1 MANKR
6 VAVLM
11 STYNGEKYLREQME
25 SLFGQEGV
33 DITIC
38 VRDDGSSDGTVAILR
53 EYAEANKIIL
63 YTGENLGCVQSF
75 RELTRLAPHCDY
87 YAFCDQ
93 DDVWLPKKLLNAVEV
108 LEKEDDTIPLLYAT
122 SVTVV
127 NEKLEQIVKNSC
139 GYIDENAPNRFQ
151 NALLNSNLNGCVQ
164 VFNNATR
171 EAFLR
176 VPPNCMIFHDYSI
189 NTIANG
195 LGKMIYS
202 RDSQILYRQHR
213 NNYIGYVSGSF
224 RNLMRAL
231 RNFVHR
237 EMRRLRYREAMTFKY
252 IFYNELSPDKQEFID
267 LMTQYRD
274 AKRFKRPLRKY
285 IKKNIKHKLTRK
297 YALLLLRLGG
307 L

>member
-1 MANKR
+1 MTKKR

-63 YTGENLGCVQSF
+63 YTGENLGFAKSF
-75 RELTRLAPHCDY
+75 QEVTRLAPHCDY

-108 LEKEDDTIPLLYAT
+108 LEKEDDTIPLMYYT
-122 SVTVV
+122 NFTVV
-127 NEKLEQIVKNSC
+127 NENLEQIVKNSR
-139 GYIDENAPNRFQ
+139 GYIEEHDPKRFQ
-151 NALLNSNLNGCVQ
+151 NALLCTGANGCTE

-176 VPPNCMIFHDYSI
+176 VPPDRIIGHDYSI
-189 NTIANG
+189 NTIASG
-195 LGKMIYS
+195 LGRVIYS
-202 RDSQILYRQHR
+202 PESSILYRQHGG
-213 NNYIGYVSGSF
+213 NALGYATGTLK
-224 RNLMRAL
+224 NLIRSMKC
-231 RNFVHR
+231 FVHR

-252 IFYNELSPDKQEFID
+252 LFYDKMTPDKQEFID

-274 AKRFKRPLRKY
+274 AKRLKRPLRKY
-285 IKKNIKHKLTRK
+285 IKKNIDNKLVRF
-297 YALLLLRLGG
+297 YSLLLLSLGG